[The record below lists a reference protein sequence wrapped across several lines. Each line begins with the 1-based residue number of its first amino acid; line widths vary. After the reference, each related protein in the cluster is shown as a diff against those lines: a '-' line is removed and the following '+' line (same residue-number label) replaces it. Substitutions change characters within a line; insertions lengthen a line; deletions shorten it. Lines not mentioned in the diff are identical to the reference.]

1 MERPTNPFALRTTEN
16 IDSDELF
23 LKLFSTEP
31 MRKLQ
36 KQNDEGKLWHF
47 VTFVQSP
54 PGFGKTSLLRIFHP
68 SVLKK
73 IVSHNKDM
81 RDVFE
86 ALNKLGVKDKNR
98 IKRCGV
104 YLLTRSDYALI
115 DDEEMYSRTEQT
127 SLFLALL
134 NVRFVIAT
142 IKTLMRLTGAVP
154 DDLYKIT
161 YTPQDANILDA
172 ELDFPRTKCNCK
184 DLLDW
189 ASEKEK
195 DIYRAI
201 NSFER
206 EGNNVLFCSSLFVL
220 PLMNAQWFSFQGQ
233 NLCDD
238 FIFQLDDA
246 HKLTKGQRGTLE
258 KVCVET
264 RLNVTFWI
272 AERLDNLVSNEL
284 LETDKQERDYQV
296 IELDKYKDKKSTEFE
311 KMVKLIANRRSTYAM
326 ADIDLMMLLANSD
339 EGEWNQKYRVG
350 AQKYLQKL
358 ASNPEIKS
366 YENLIKA
373 VESIT
378 DLKERAYY
386 ARALLMFANRKS
398 EMIETM
404 RLFPYEQDELNSLL
418 TDTLKA
424 TEEIL
429 PAELGLPK
437 YYGEKSLINVANVN
451 VEQFLDFSSALFS
464 RITAK
469 KITNPSDY
477 SLTAKE
483 QDEVIKDKAVEF
495 FARIEKM
502 PRGDE
507 MKAFLLKMMD
517 FCKKQTFTASY
528 SYRTVSGFAVSDDYG
543 TRRQKK
549 DMPWYKDPENAQL
562 IELLRSCVAYN
573 LLTLRPDELQGKK
586 GQLWSVFYL
595 NRALCVYAGI
605 PMNYGGWRKLKINLI
620 KSWL

>member
-1 MERPTNPFALRTTEN
+1 MERPSNPFALRTTEN

-23 LKLFSTEP
+23 LRLFSTEP
-31 MRKLQ
+31 MKKLQ
-36 KQNDEGKLWHF
+36 KQNDDGKLWHF
-47 VTFVQSP
+47 VTFIQSP

-68 SVLKK
+68 TVLKK
-73 IVSHNKDM
+73 IVSHNKET

-98 IKRCGV
+98 IKRSAV

-115 DDEEMYSRTEQT
+115 DDEEMYSKAEQT

-142 IKTLMRLTGAVP
+142 IKTLMKLTGAGA

-161 YTPQDANILDA
+161 YAPQDANILDA
-172 ELDFPRTKCNCK
+172 ELDFPRTRCSCK

-195 DIYRAI
+195 EIYKAI

-206 EGNNVLFCSSLFVL
+206 EGNSVFSCSSLFVL
-220 PLMNAQWFSFQGQ
+220 PLMNAQWFSYPGHS
-233 NLCDD
+233 LCDE

-296 IELDKYKDKKSTEFE
+296 IELNKYKDKSTEFE
-311 KMVKLIANRRSTYAM
+311 RMVKLIANRRSTYAM

-339 EGEWNQKYRVG
+339 EGEWEQKYRAG
-350 AQKYLQKL
+350 AQKYLQRL
-358 ASNPEIKS
+358 TSDPEIRS
-366 YENLIKA
+366 YQNLIEA

-386 ARALLMFANRKS
+386 ARALLMCANRKT
-398 EMIETM
+398 EEVETM

-418 TDTLKA
+418 SDTLKA

-437 YYGEKSLINVANVN
+437 YYGEKTLINVANVN

-469 KITNPSDY
+469 KITSPTDY

-483 QDEVIKDKAVEF
+483 QDDVIRDKAVEY

-507 MKAFLLKMMD
+507 MKVFLLRMID
-517 FCKKQTFTASY
+517 FCKKQTFTDSY
-528 SYRTVSGFAVSDDYG
+528 SYRTVSGFAVNDDFG
-543 TRRQKK
+543 TRRQKS
-549 DMPWYKDPENAQL
+549 DVPWHKDPENARL
-562 IELLRSCVAYN
+562 IDLLRTCVAYN
-573 LLTLRPDELQGKK
+573 LLT
-586 GQLWSVFYL
+586 
-595 NRALCVYAGI
+595 
-605 PMNYGGWRKLKINLI
+605 
-620 KSWL
+620 

>member
-1 MERPTNPFALRTTEN
+1 MERPNNPFALRTTEN

-31 MRKLQ
+31 MKKLQ
-36 KQNDEGKLWHF
+36 RQNEEGKLWHF
-47 VTFVQSP
+47 VTFIQSP
-54 PGFGKTSLLRIFHP
+54 PGFGKTSLLRIFNP

-73 IVSHNKDM
+73 IVSHNKEM
-81 RDVFE
+81 SDVFE
-86 ALNKLGVKDKNR
+86 ALNKIGVKDKNR
-98 IKRCGV
+98 IKRSGV

-115 DDEEMYSRTEQT
+115 DDEELYSRAEQT

-134 NVRFVIAT
+134 NVRFVIQT
-142 IKTLMRLTGAVP
+142 IKTLMKLSGAGT

-161 YTPQDANILDA
+161 YTPLDTSILDA
-172 ELDFPRTKCNCK
+172 ELDFPRSKCSCR

-195 DIYRAI
+195 EIYKSI

-206 EGNNVLFCSSLFVL
+206 EGNSVLSCSSLFVL
-220 PLMNAQWFSFQGQ
+220 PLMNAQWFSYPGH
-233 NLCDD
+233 NLCDE

-272 AERLDNLVSNEL
+272 AERLDNLVSSEL

-339 EGEWNQKYRVG
+339 DGEWDQKYRAG
-350 AQKYLQKL
+350 AQKYLQRL
-358 ASNPEIKS
+358 NANPEIRS

-373 VESIT
+373 VGEIG

-386 ARALLMFANRKS
+386 ARALLMYANRKS
-398 EMIETM
+398 EEVDTM

-418 TDTLKA
+418 SETLKIS
-424 TEEIL
+424 EEIL

-437 YYGEKSLINVANVN
+437 YYGEKALVNVANVN

-464 RITAK
+464 RISAK
-469 KITNPSDY
+469 RITSPADY

-483 QDEVIKDKAVEF
+483 QDEVIRDKASDY

-507 MKAFLLKMMD
+507 MKVFLLRMMD
-517 FCKKQTFTASY
+517 FCKKQTFTDSY
-528 SYRTVSGFAVSDDYG
+528 SYRTVSGFAVNDDFG

-549 DMPWYKDPENAQL
+549 NVPWHKDPENAQL
-562 IELLRSCVAYN
+562 IELLRTCVAYN
-573 LLTLRPDELQGKK
+573 LLTLRLDEQQGRK

-605 PMNYGGWRKLKINLI
+605 PLNYGGWRKLKIEQI

>member
-1 MERPTNPFALRTTEN
+1 MERPNNPFALRTTEN

-31 MRKLQ
+31 MKKLQ
-36 KQNDEGKLWHF
+36 RQNEEGKLWHF
-47 VTFVQSP
+47 VTFIQSP
-54 PGFGKTSLLRIFHP
+54 PGFGKTSLLRIFNP

-73 IVSHNKDM
+73 IVSHNKEM

-98 IKRCGV
+98 IKRSGV

-115 DDEEMYSRTEQT
+115 DDEELYSRAEQT

-134 NVRFVIAT
+134 NVRFVIQT
-142 IKTLMRLTGAVP
+142 IKTLMKLSGAGT

-161 YTPQDANILDA
+161 YTPLDTSILDA
-172 ELDFPRTKCNCK
+172 ELDFPRSKCSCR

-195 DIYRAI
+195 EIYKSI

-206 EGNNVLFCSSLFVL
+206 EGNSVLSCSSLFVL
-220 PLMNAQWFSFQGQ
+220 PLMNAQWFSYPGH
-233 NLCDD
+233 NLCDE

-272 AERLDNLVSNEL
+272 AERLDNLVSSEL

-339 EGEWNQKYRVG
+339 DGEWDQKYRAG
-350 AQKYLQKL
+350 AQKYLQRL
-358 ASNPEIKS
+358 NANPEIRS

-373 VESIT
+373 VGEIG

-386 ARALLMFANRKS
+386 ARALLMYANRKS
-398 EMIETM
+398 EEVDTM

-418 TDTLKA
+418 SETLKIS
-424 TEEIL
+424 EEIL

-437 YYGEKSLINVANVN
+437 YYGEKALVNVANVN

-464 RITAK
+464 RISAK
-469 KITNPSDY
+469 RITSPADY

-483 QDEVIKDKAVEF
+483 QDEVIRDKASDY

-507 MKAFLLKMMD
+507 MKVFLLRMMD
-517 FCKKQTFTASY
+517 FCKKQTFTDSY
-528 SYRTVSGFAVSDDYG
+528 SYRTVSGFAVNDDFG

-549 DMPWYKDPENAQL
+549 NVPWHKDPENAQL
-562 IELLRSCVAYN
+562 IELLRTCVAYN
-573 LLTLRPDELQGKK
+573 LLTLRLDEQQGRK

-605 PMNYGGWRKLKINLI
+605 PLNYGGWRKLKIEQI

>member
-73 IVSHNKDM
+73 VVSHNKDM

>member
-36 KQNDEGKLWHF
+36 KQHDEGKLWHF

-142 IKTLMRLTGAVP
+142 IKTLMRLMGTVP

-195 DIYRAI
+195 DIYKAI

-562 IELLRSCVAYN
+562 IELLRNCVAYN

>member
-1 MERPTNPFALRTTEN
+1 MDRPSNPFALRTTEN

-36 KQNDEGKLWHF
+36 KQNNEGKLWHF
-47 VTFVQSP
+47 VTFIQSP
-54 PGFGKTSLLRIFHP
+54 PGFGKTSLLRIFYP
-68 SVLKK
+68 TVLKK
-73 IVSHNKDM
+73 IVSHNKET

-86 ALNKLGVKDKNR
+86 ALNKLDVKDKNR
-98 IKRCGV
+98 IKRCAV

-115 DDEEMYSRTEQT
+115 DDEEMYSRAEQT

-142 IKTLMRLTGAVP
+142 IKTLMRLTGVGSE
-154 DDLYKIT
+154 DLYKIA

-172 ELDFPRTKCNCK
+172 ELDFPRTRCSCK

-195 DIYRAI
+195 EIYKAI

-206 EGNNVLFCSSLFVL
+206 EGNSVFSCSSLFVL
-220 PLMNAQWFSFQGQ
+220 PLMNVQWFSYPGHT
-233 NLCDD
+233 LCEE

-246 HKLTKGQRGTLE
+246 HKLTKEQRSTLE
-258 KVCVET
+258 KVCIET

-272 AERLDNLVSNEL
+272 AERLDNLVSSEL

-296 IELDKYKDKKSTEFE
+296 IELDKYKDKKSIEFE

-339 EGEWNQKYRVG
+339 EGEWEQKYRAG
-350 AQKYLQKL
+350 AQKYLHKL
-358 ASNPEIKS
+358 STNPEIRS

-373 VESIT
+373 IESIM
-378 DLKERAYY
+378 DIKERAYN

-398 EMIETM
+398 EVVETM
-404 RLFPYEQDELNSLL
+404 RLFPYEPEEINSLL
-418 TDTLKA
+418 GETLKA

-437 YYGEKSLINVANVN
+437 YYGEKTLINVANVN

-469 KITNPSDY
+469 KITSPTDY

-483 QDEVIKDKAVEF
+483 QDEVIRDKAAEY

-507 MKAFLLKMMD
+507 MKVFLLRMID
-517 FCKKQTFTASY
+517 FCKKQTFTDSY
-528 SYRTVSGFAVSDDYG
+528 SYRTVSGFAVNDDFG

-549 DMPWYKDPENAQL
+549 NVPWHKDPENAQL
-562 IELLRSCVAYN
+562 IDLLRTCVAYN
-573 LLTLRPDELQGKK
+573 LLTLRLDELQGKK

-605 PMNYGGWRKLKINLI
+605 PLNYGGWRKLKVDQI

>member
-1 MERPTNPFALRTTEN
+1 MYEETKHITARLQVLEFLMTQANLADLFRHTDILLFVLYAQNAAEGVTT
-16 IDSDELF
+16 
-23 LKLFSTEP
+23 
-31 MRKLQ
+31 Q
-36 KQNDEGKLWHF
+36 KR
-47 VTFVQSP
+47 S
-54 PGFGKTSLLRIFHP
+54 
-68 SVLKK
+68 
-73 IVSHNKDM
+73 
-81 RDVFE
+81 
-86 ALNKLGVKDKNR
+86 
-98 IKRCGV
+98 GV

-115 DDEEMYSRTEQT
+115 DDEELYSKAEQT
-127 SLFLALL
+127 SMFLALL
-134 NVRFVIAT
+134 NVRFVIQT
-142 IKTLMRLTGAVP
+142 IKTLMKLTGAGF

-161 YTPQDANILDA
+161 YTPLDASILDA
-172 ELDFPRTKCNCK
+172 ELNFPRTKCSCK

-195 DIYRAI
+195 EIYKAI

-206 EGNNVLFCSSLFVL
+206 EGNSVFSCSSLFVL
-220 PLMNAQWFSFQGQ
+220 PLMNAQWFSYPGH
-233 NLCDD
+233 NLCDE

-246 HKLTKGQRGTLE
+246 HKLTKGQRSTLE

-272 AERLDNLVSNEL
+272 AERLDNLVSSEL

-311 KMVKLIANRRSTYAM
+311 KMVRLIANRRSTYAM

-339 EGEWNQKYRVG
+339 EGEWEQKYRTG
-350 AQKYLQKL
+350 AQKYLQRL
-358 ASNPEIKS
+358 NSNPEIRS
-366 YENLIKA
+366 YEKLIKA
-373 VESIT
+373 VGEIG

-398 EMIETM
+398 EEIDTM
-404 RLFPYEQDELNSLL
+404 RLFPYEQDELNALL
-418 TDTLKA
+418 SETLKIS
-424 TEEIL
+424 EEIL

-437 YYGEKSLINVANVN
+437 YYGEKALINVANVN

-469 KITNPSDY
+469 RITSPADY

-483 QDEVIKDKAVEF
+483 QDEVVRDKAADY

-507 MKAFLLKMMD
+507 MKVFLQRMMD
-517 FCKKQTFTASY
+517 FCKKQTFTDSY
-528 SYRTVSGFAVSDDYG
+528 SYRTVSGFAVNDDFG

-549 DMPWYKDPENAQL
+549 NVPWHKDPENAQL
-562 IELLRSCVAYN
+562 IELLRTCVAYN
-573 LLTLRPDELQGKK
+573 LLTLRPDEQQGRK

-595 NRALCVYAGI
+595 NRALCVCAGI
-605 PMNYGGWRKLKINLI
+605 PLNYGGWRKLKIDQI

>member
-161 YTPQDANILDA
+161 YTPQAANILDA

-549 DMPWYKDPENAQL
+549 NMPWYKDPENAQL

>member
-1 MERPTNPFALRTTEN
+1 M
-16 IDSDELF
+16 
-23 LKLFSTEP
+23 KLS
-31 MRKLQ
+31 
-36 KQNDEGKLWHF
+36 
-47 VTFVQSP
+47 
-54 PGFGKTSLLRIFHP
+54 
-68 SVLKK
+68 
-73 IVSHNKDM
+73 
-81 RDVFE
+81 
-86 ALNKLGVKDKNR
+86 GV
-98 IKRCGV
+98 GH
-104 YLLTRSDYALI
+104 
-115 DDEEMYSRTEQT
+115 
-127 SLFLALL
+127 
-134 NVRFVIAT
+134 
-142 IKTLMRLTGAVP
+142 

-161 YTPQDANILDA
+161 YTPFDASILDA
-172 ELDFPRTKCNCK
+172 ELDFPRTKCSCK

-195 DIYRAI
+195 ELYRAI

-206 EGNNVLFCSSLFVL
+206 EGNSVFSCSSLFVL
-220 PLMNAQWFSFQGQ
+220 PLMNAHWFSYPGHS
-233 NLCDD
+233 LCDE

-246 HKLTKGQRGTLE
+246 HKLTKGQRSTLE

-272 AERLDNLVSNEL
+272 AERLDNLVSSEL

-296 IELDKYKDKKSTEFE
+296 VELDKYKDKKSTEFE

-339 EGEWNQKYRVG
+339 EGEWEQKYRTG
-350 AQKYLQKL
+350 AQKYLQRL
-358 ASNPEIKS
+358 YTNPEIRS
-366 YENLIKA
+366 YEKLIKA
-373 VESIT
+373 VEEIG

-398 EMIETM
+398 EEIDTM

-418 TDTLKA
+418 SETLKIS
-424 TEEIL
+424 EEIL

-437 YYGEKSLINVANVN
+437 YYGEKALINVANVN

-469 KITNPSDY
+469 RITSPADY

-483 QDEVIKDKAVEF
+483 QDEVIRDKAAEF

-507 MKAFLLKMMD
+507 MKVFLLRMMD
-517 FCKKQTFTASY
+517 FCKKQTFTDSY
-528 SYRTVSGFAVSDDYG
+528 SYRTVSGFAVNDDFG

-549 DMPWYKDPENAQL
+549 NVPWHKDPENAQL
-562 IELLRSCVAYN
+562 IELLRTCVAYN
-573 LLTLRPDELQGKK
+573 LLTLRLDEQQGRK

-605 PMNYGGWRKLKINLI
+605 PLNYGGWRKLKIDQI

>member
-1 MERPTNPFALRTTEN
+1 MERPSNPFALRTTEN

-23 LKLFSTEP
+23 LRLFSTEP

-36 KQNDEGKLWHF
+36 KQNEDGKLWHF
-47 VTFVQSP
+47 VTFIQSP

-68 SVLKK
+68 TVLKK
-73 IVSHNKDM
+73 IVSHNKET

-98 IKRCGV
+98 IKRSAV

-115 DDEEMYSRTEQT
+115 DDEEMYSRAEQT

-142 IKTLMRLTGAVP
+142 IKTLMKLTGAGA

-161 YTPQDANILDA
+161 YAPQDANILDA
-172 ELDFPRTKCNCK
+172 ELGFPRTRCSCK

-195 DIYRAI
+195 EIYKAI

-206 EGNNVLFCSSLFVL
+206 EGNSVFSCSSLFVL
-220 PLMNAQWFSFQGQ
+220 PLMNARWFSYPGHS
-233 NLCDD
+233 LCDE

-264 RLNVTFWI
+264 RLNITFWI

-284 LETDKQERDYQV
+284 LETDKQDRDYQV
-296 IELDKYKDKKSTEFE
+296 IELNKYKDKSTEFE
-311 KMVKLIANRRSTYAM
+311 RMVKLIANRRSTYAM

-339 EGEWNQKYRVG
+339 EGEWEQKYRAG
-350 AQKYLQKL
+350 AQKCLQKL
-358 ASNPEIKS
+358 TSDPEIRS
-366 YENLIKA
+366 YQNLIEA

-386 ARALLMFANRKS
+386 ARALLMYANRKT
-398 EMIETM
+398 EEVETM
-404 RLFPYEQDELNSLL
+404 RLFPYEQDELNALL
-418 TDTLKA
+418 SDTLKA

-437 YYGEKSLINVANVN
+437 YYGEKTLINVANVN

-469 KITNPSDY
+469 KITSPTDY
-477 SLTAKE
+477 TLTAKE
-483 QDEVIKDKAVEF
+483 QDDVIRDKAVEYF
-495 FARIEKM
+495 SRIEKM

-507 MKAFLLKMMD
+507 MKVFLLRMID
-517 FCKKQTFTASY
+517 FCKKQTFTDSY
-528 SYRTVSGFAVSDDYG
+528 SYRTVSGFAVNDDFG

-549 DMPWYKDPENAQL
+549 DVPWHKDPENARL
-562 IELLRSCVAYN
+562 IDLLRTCVAYN
-573 LLTLRPDELQGKK
+573 LLTIKPDELQGKK

-595 NRALCVYAGI
+595 NRALCVYGGI
-605 PMNYGGWRKLKINLI
+605 PLNYGGWRKLKLDQI

>member
-1 MERPTNPFALRTTEN
+1 MERPSNPFALRTTEN

-23 LKLFSTEP
+23 LRLFSTEP
-31 MRKLQ
+31 MKKLQ
-36 KQNDEGKLWHF
+36 KQNDDGKLWHF
-47 VTFVQSP
+47 VTFIQSP

-68 SVLKK
+68 TVLKK
-73 IVSHNKDM
+73 IVSHNKET

-98 IKRCGV
+98 IKRSAV

-115 DDEEMYSRTEQT
+115 DDEEMYSKAEQT

-142 IKTLMRLTGAVP
+142 IKTLMKLTGAGA

-161 YTPQDANILDA
+161 YAPQDANILDA
-172 ELDFPRTKCNCK
+172 ELGFPRTRCSCK

-195 DIYRAI
+195 EIYKAI

-206 EGNNVLFCSSLFVL
+206 EGNSVFSCSSLFVL
-220 PLMNAQWFSFQGQ
+220 PLMNARWFSYPGHS
-233 NLCDD
+233 LCDE

-264 RLNVTFWI
+264 RLNITFWI

-284 LETDKQERDYQV
+284 LETDKQDRDYQV
-296 IELDKYKDKKSTEFE
+296 IELNKYKDKSTEFE
-311 KMVKLIANRRSTYAM
+311 RMVKLIANRRSTYAM

-339 EGEWNQKYRVG
+339 EGEWEQKYRAG
-350 AQKYLQKL
+350 AQKCLQKL
-358 ASNPEIKS
+358 TSDPEIRS
-366 YENLIKA
+366 YQNLIEA

-386 ARALLMFANRKS
+386 ARALLMYANRKT
-398 EMIETM
+398 EEVETM
-404 RLFPYEQDELNSLL
+404 RLFPYEQDELNALL
-418 TDTLKA
+418 SDTLKA

-437 YYGEKSLINVANVN
+437 YYGEKTLINVANVN

-469 KITNPSDY
+469 KITSPTDY
-477 SLTAKE
+477 TLTAKE
-483 QDEVIKDKAVEF
+483 QDDVIRDKAVEYF
-495 FARIEKM
+495 SRIEKM

-507 MKAFLLKMMD
+507 MKVFLLRMID
-517 FCKKQTFTASY
+517 FCKKQTFTDSY
-528 SYRTVSGFAVSDDYG
+528 SYRTVSGFAVNDDFG

-549 DMPWYKDPENAQL
+549 DVPWHKDPENARL
-562 IELLRSCVAYN
+562 IDLLRTCVAYN
-573 LLTLRPDELQGKK
+573 LLTIKPDELQGKK

-595 NRALCVYAGI
+595 NRALCVYGGI
-605 PMNYGGWRKLKINLI
+605 PLNYGGWRKLKLDQI

>member
-1 MERPTNPFALRTTEN
+1 MERPSNPFALRTTEN

-23 LKLFSTEP
+23 LRLFSTEP
-31 MRKLQ
+31 MKKLQ
-36 KQNDEGKLWHF
+36 KQNDDGKLWHF
-47 VTFVQSP
+47 VTFIQSP

-68 SVLKK
+68 TVLKK
-73 IVSHNKDM
+73 IVSHNKET

-98 IKRCGV
+98 IKRSAV

-115 DDEEMYSRTEQT
+115 DDEEMYSKAEQT

-142 IKTLMRLTGAVP
+142 IKTLMKLTGAGA

-161 YTPQDANILDA
+161 YAPQDANILDA
-172 ELDFPRTKCNCK
+172 ELDFPRTRCSCK

-195 DIYRAI
+195 EIYKAI

-206 EGNNVLFCSSLFVL
+206 EGNSVFSCSSLFVL
-220 PLMNAQWFSFQGQ
+220 PLMNAQWFSYPGHS
-233 NLCDD
+233 LCDE

-296 IELDKYKDKKSTEFE
+296 IELNKYKDKSTEFE
-311 KMVKLIANRRSTYAM
+311 RMVKLIANRRSTYAM

-339 EGEWNQKYRVG
+339 EGEWEQKYRAG

-358 ASNPEIKS
+358 TSDPEIRS
-366 YENLIKA
+366 YQNLIEA

-386 ARALLMFANRKS
+386 ARALLMCANRKT
-398 EMIETM
+398 EEVETM

-418 TDTLKA
+418 SDTLKA

-437 YYGEKSLINVANVN
+437 YYGEKTLINVANVN

-469 KITNPSDY
+469 KITSPTDY

-483 QDEVIKDKAVEF
+483 QDDVIRDKAVEY

-507 MKAFLLKMMD
+507 MKVFLLRMID
-517 FCKKQTFTASY
+517 FCKKQTFTDSY
-528 SYRTVSGFAVSDDYG
+528 SYRTVSGFAVNDDFG
-543 TRRQKK
+543 TRRQKS
-549 DMPWYKDPENAQL
+549 DVPWHKDPENARL
-562 IELLRSCVAYN
+562 IDLLRTCVAYN
-573 LLTLRPDELQGKK
+573 LLTLKPDEVQGKK
-586 GQLWSVFYL
+586 G
-595 NRALCVYAGI
+595 
-605 PMNYGGWRKLKINLI
+605 
-620 KSWL
+620 

>member
-1 MERPTNPFALRTTEN
+1 MERPSNPFALRTTEN

-23 LKLFSTEP
+23 LRLFSTEP

-36 KQNDEGKLWHF
+36 KQNEDGKLWHF
-47 VTFVQSP
+47 VTFIQSP

-68 SVLKK
+68 TVLKK
-73 IVSHNKDM
+73 IVSHNKET

-98 IKRCGV
+98 IKRSAV

-115 DDEEMYSRTEQT
+115 DDEEMYSKAEQT

-142 IKTLMRLTGAVP
+142 IKTLMKLTGAGA

-161 YTPQDANILDA
+161 YAPQDANILDA
-172 ELDFPRTKCNCK
+172 ELGFPRTRCSCK

-195 DIYRAI
+195 EIYKAI

-206 EGNNVLFCSSLFVL
+206 EGNSVFSCSSLFVL
-220 PLMNAQWFSFQGQ
+220 PLMNARWFSYPGHS
-233 NLCDD
+233 LCDE

-264 RLNVTFWI
+264 RLNITFWI

-284 LETDKQERDYQV
+284 LETDKQDRDYQV
-296 IELDKYKDKKSTEFE
+296 IELNKYKDKSTEFE
-311 KMVKLIANRRSTYAM
+311 RMVKLIANRRSTYAM

-339 EGEWNQKYRVG
+339 EGEWEQKYRAG
-350 AQKYLQKL
+350 AQKCLQKL
-358 ASNPEIKS
+358 TSDPEIRS
-366 YENLIKA
+366 YQNLIEA

-386 ARALLMFANRKS
+386 ARALLMYANRKT
-398 EMIETM
+398 EEVETM
-404 RLFPYEQDELNSLL
+404 RLFPYEQDELNALL
-418 TDTLKA
+418 SDTLKA

-437 YYGEKSLINVANVN
+437 YYGEKTLINVANVN

-469 KITNPSDY
+469 KITSPTDY
-477 SLTAKE
+477 TLTAKE
-483 QDEVIKDKAVEF
+483 QDDVIRDKAVEYF
-495 FARIEKM
+495 SRIEKM

-507 MKAFLLKMMD
+507 MKVFLLRMID
-517 FCKKQTFTASY
+517 FCKKQTFTDSY
-528 SYRTVSGFAVSDDYG
+528 SYRTVSGFAVNDDFG

-549 DMPWYKDPENAQL
+549 DVPWHKDPENARL
-562 IELLRSCVAYN
+562 IDLLRTCVAYN
-573 LLTLRPDELQGKK
+573 LLTIKPDELQGKK

-595 NRALCVYAGI
+595 NRALCVYGGI
-605 PMNYGGWRKLKINLI
+605 PLNYGGWRKLKLDQI

>member
-1 MERPTNPFALRTTEN
+1 MERPNNPFALRTTEN

-31 MRKLQ
+31 MKKLQ
-36 KQNDEGKLWHF
+36 KQNEEGKLWNF
-47 VTFVQSP
+47 VTFIQSP
-54 PGFGKTSLLRIFHP
+54 PGFGKTSLLRIFNA
-68 SVLKK
+68 SVLKR

-86 ALNKLGVKDKNR
+86 ALNKLGVKEKNR

-115 DDEEMYSRTEQT
+115 DDEELYSRAEQT

-142 IKTLMRLTGAVP
+142 IKTLMKLTGASP
-154 DDLYKIT
+154 DDLYKIV
-161 YTPQDANILDA
+161 YTPLDASILDA
-172 ELDFPRTKCNCK
+172 ELDFPRTKCSCK

-195 DIYRAI
+195 EIYKAI

-206 EGNNVLFCSSLFVL
+206 EGNSSFSCSSLFVL
-220 PLMNAQWFSFQGQ
+220 PLMNAQWFSYPGHS
-233 NLCDD
+233 LCDE

-272 AERLDNLVSNEL
+272 AERLDNLVSSEL

-339 EGEWNQKYRVG
+339 DGEWDQKYRTG
-350 AQKYLQKL
+350 AQKYLQRLKG
-358 ASNPEIKS
+358 NPEIRS
-366 YENLIKA
+366 YEELVKA
-373 VESIT
+373 VEEIG

-398 EMIETM
+398 EEIDTM

-418 TDTLKA
+418 SETLKIS
-424 TEEIL
+424 EEIL

-437 YYGEKSLINVANVN
+437 YYGEKALINVANVN

-469 KITNPSDY
+469 RITSPADY

-483 QDEVIKDKAVEF
+483 QDEVIRDKAAEF

-507 MKAFLLKMMD
+507 MKVFLLRMMD
-517 FCKKQTFTASY
+517 FCKKQTFTDSY
-528 SYRTVSGFAVSDDYG
+528 SYRTVSGFAVNDDFG

-549 DMPWYKDPENAQL
+549 NVPWHKDPENARL
-562 IELLRSCVAYN
+562 IELLRTCVAYN
-573 LLTLRPDELQGKK
+573 LLVLRPDELQGKK

-605 PMNYGGWRKLKINLI
+605 PLNYGGWRKLKIEQI

>member
-1 MERPTNPFALRTTEN
+1 MERPSNPFALRTTEN

-23 LKLFSTEP
+23 LRLFSTEP
-31 MRKLQ
+31 MKKLQ
-36 KQNDEGKLWHF
+36 KQNDDGKLWHF
-47 VTFVQSP
+47 VTFIQSP

-68 SVLKK
+68 TVLKK
-73 IVSHNKDM
+73 IVSHNKET

-98 IKRCGV
+98 IKRSAV

-115 DDEEMYSRTEQT
+115 DDEEMYSKAEQT

-142 IKTLMRLTGAVP
+142 IKTLMKLTGAGA

-161 YTPQDANILDA
+161 YAPQDANILDA
-172 ELDFPRTKCNCK
+172 ELDFPRTRCSCK

-195 DIYRAI
+195 EIYKAI

-206 EGNNVLFCSSLFVL
+206 EGNSVFSCSSLFVL
-220 PLMNAQWFSFQGQ
+220 PLMNAQWFSYPGHS
-233 NLCDD
+233 LCDE

-296 IELDKYKDKKSTEFE
+296 IELNKYKDKSTEFE
-311 KMVKLIANRRSTYAM
+311 RMVKLIANRRSTYAM

-339 EGEWNQKYRVG
+339 EGEWEQKYRAG

-358 ASNPEIKS
+358 TSDPEIRS
-366 YENLIKA
+366 YQNLIEA

-386 ARALLMFANRKS
+386 ARALLMYANRKT
-398 EMIETM
+398 EEVETM

-418 TDTLKA
+418 SDTLKA

-437 YYGEKSLINVANVN
+437 YYGEKTLINVANVN

-469 KITNPSDY
+469 KITSPTDY

-483 QDEVIKDKAVEF
+483 QDDVIRDKAVEY

-507 MKAFLLKMMD
+507 MKVFLLRMID
-517 FCKKQTFTASY
+517 FCKKQTFTDSY
-528 SYRTVSGFAVSDDYG
+528 SYRTVSGFAVNDDFG
-543 TRRQKK
+543 TRRQKS
-549 DMPWYKDPENAQL
+549 DVPWHKDPENARL
-562 IELLRSCVAYN
+562 IDLLRTCVAYN
-573 LLTLRPDELQGKK
+573 LLTLKPDEVQGKK
-586 GQLWSVFYL
+586 G
-595 NRALCVYAGI
+595 
-605 PMNYGGWRKLKINLI
+605 
-620 KSWL
+620 

>member
-36 KQNDEGKLWHF
+36 KQHDEGKLWHF

-195 DIYRAI
+195 DIYKAI

-562 IELLRSCVAYN
+562 IELLRNCVAYN

>member
-1 MERPTNPFALRTTEN
+1 M
-16 IDSDELF
+16 
-23 LKLFSTEP
+23 K
-31 MRKLQ
+31 KLQ
-36 KQNDEGKLWHF
+36 KQNEESKLWHF
-47 VTFVQSP
+47 VTFIQSP

-68 SVLKK
+68 TVLKK

-98 IKRCGV
+98 IKRSGV

-115 DDEEMYSRTEQT
+115 DDEELYSKAEQT
-127 SLFLALL
+127 SMFLALL
-134 NVRFVIAT
+134 NVRFVIQT
-142 IKTLMRLTGAVP
+142 IKTLMKLTGAGF

-161 YTPQDANILDA
+161 YTPLDASILDA
-172 ELDFPRTKCNCK
+172 ELNFPRTKCSCK

-195 DIYRAI
+195 EIYKAI

-206 EGNNVLFCSSLFVL
+206 EGNSVFSCSSLFVL
-220 PLMNAQWFSFQGQ
+220 PLMNAQWFSYPGH
-233 NLCDD
+233 NLCDE

-246 HKLTKGQRGTLE
+246 HKLTKGQRSTLE

-272 AERLDNLVSNEL
+272 AERLDNLVSSEL

-311 KMVKLIANRRSTYAM
+311 KMVRLIANRRSTYAM

-339 EGEWNQKYRVG
+339 EGEWEQKYRTG
-350 AQKYLQKL
+350 AQKYLQRL
-358 ASNPEIKS
+358 NSNPEIRS
-366 YENLIKA
+366 YEKLIKA
-373 VESIT
+373 VGEIG

-398 EMIETM
+398 EEIDTM
-404 RLFPYEQDELNSLL
+404 RLFPYEQDELNALL
-418 TDTLKA
+418 SETLKIS
-424 TEEIL
+424 EEIL

-437 YYGEKSLINVANVN
+437 YYGEKALINVANVN

-469 KITNPSDY
+469 RITSPADY

-483 QDEVIKDKAVEF
+483 QDEVVRDKAADY

-507 MKAFLLKMMD
+507 MKVFLQRMMD
-517 FCKKQTFTASY
+517 FCKKQTFTDSY
-528 SYRTVSGFAVSDDYG
+528 SYRTVSGFAVNDDFG

-549 DMPWYKDPENAQL
+549 NVPWHKDPENAQL
-562 IELLRSCVAYN
+562 IELLRTCVAYN
-573 LLTLRPDELQGKK
+573 LLTLRPDEQQGRK

-595 NRALCVYAGI
+595 NRALCVCAGI
-605 PMNYGGWRKLKINLI
+605 PLNYGGWRKLKIDQI